1 MGDDEIE
8 AALTGADI
16 VVIPAGIPRKPGM
29 SRDDLFA
36 INAGIVKG
44 LCENVAKYCP
54 DAIVNIISNPVNS
67 TVPIAA
73 EVFKAAGTYNPKKL
87 MGVTTLD
94 IVRSDTFVAELK
106 GLDLKDVDVPVI
118 GGHAGITILPL
129 LSQTTPAVEFTEEEI
144 EALTVRI
151 QNAGTE
157 VVEAKNGAGSATL
170 SMAYAAA
177 RMAES
182 CMRGLN
188 GEANVYEC
196 SYVASSVTELPF
208 FASKVQLG
216 PDGIS
221 EVFGIGEITAYE
233 QEWLEKLKVELVGSI
248 EKGVQFAGQ

>member
-1 MGDDEIE
+1 MG
-8 AALTGADI
+8 
-16 VVIPAGIPRKPGM
+16 
-29 SRDDLFA
+29 
-36 INAGIVKG
+36 
-44 LCENVAKYCP
+44 
-54 DAIVNIISNPVNS
+54 
-67 TVPIAA
+67 
-73 EVFKAAGTYNPKKL
+73 
-87 MGVTTLD
+87 
-94 IVRSDTFVAELK
+94 